1 MASKKLMI
9 KNTKKYD
16 KYKKNVENFSP
27 LIDSIEQSNLK
38 RNTKVTKI
46 THLTLYCCSQ
56 DKYLHDLLNEAK
68 REEKSIEKLSDRKIG
83 QRLDDFEQYLKD
95 VGYAE
100 RTIRDRVK
108 TVRSFYRGENI
119 TLPAKDLRPLIN
131 PKLRE
136 EIKNSKVFQDFI
148 EERKLTN
155 ESTIGGYLTSLTGYC
170 DYHGMSIEELV
181 EEAEQEE
188 DNGIRLKKRKIKKRL
203 IEYRNYL
210 YDKKYSNKTIK
221 SKMSDIIFFFDR
233 CEIEIP
239 KLGRKENVPYDRS
252 ISFDEVPKKEHVKKA
267 IETTTSIKNRALYLF
282 CMSSCSGSAEAR
294 EFTIEEYIRGVK
306 GIPDN
311 IDITDINIEEVLDEV
326 EKDLNESLENPQ
338 EQNESIVPVFH
349 FVRKKKKRD
358 YFTCITPEA
367 NQYIINY
374 LKTRE
379 GLTLE
384 DKVFDY
390 SRKSLI
396 RAFQSVNDKNN
407 WGWINRDR
415 QRFFT
420 SHQLRRLGANLI
432 EDEKLVNQ
440 ISGRK
445 FDETTEAYFKRDKT
459 KIRKE
464 YFKWL
469 DELTI
474 YQKYRINF
482 MTDEK
487 YASFAQE
494 LQAEKEDK
502 EKLKEQYETQIAD
515 LKQQID
521 AKVDEIE
528 DIKSSVNNMQKQV
541 DDLGRITP
549 SRKTKND
556 IEKAIN
562 TYCKNDLNEEDM
574 QKDYVIRNFAL
585 DIALENK
592 KEFENTDEYLDSL
605 IKKAKVKISL
615 SGKSTEDLFNQ
626 IMEENDEEYVQ
637 NKEMT
642 NAVRE
647 VMKTMTSNT
656 ELMEIIGD
664 ENYYELQDAI
674 ETHLKKS
681 DYDITNLTDADKNEI
696 VSEVLMEFV

>member
-38 RNTKVTKI
+38 RNTKITKI

-56 DKYLHDLLNEAK
+56 DKYIHDLLNEAK

-95 VGYAE
+95 VGYAK

-119 TLPAKDLRPLIN
+119 TVPAKDLRPLLN

-181 EEAEQEE
+181 DEAEQEE

-203 IEYRNYL
+203 IEYRNHL

-326 EKDLNESLENPQ
+326 EKDLNEALENPQ

-445 FDETTEAYFKRDKT
+445 FDETTEAYFKRDKK

-482 MTDEK
+482 MTDER
-487 YASFAQE
+487 YAAFAQE
-494 LQAEKEDK
+494 LQAEKK
-502 EKLKEQYETQIAD
+502 EKEQYKKEIEELKKQ
-515 LKQQID
+515 LKQTNETVKDLDKKID
-521 AKVDEIE
+521 QSRNNIPFHKVHDVILTYLSDMGELDNDRLSLLNLMVLDHAKKHPNEFKTMPEYLYELI
-528 DIKSSVNNMQKQV
+528 
-541 DDLGRITP
+541 
-549 SRKTKND
+549 RK
-556 IEKAIN
+556 
-562 TYCKNDLNEEDM
+562 
-574 QKDYVIRNFAL
+574 L
-585 DIALENK
+585 DIQIELSNKDILEQKEDLAENMEFEKIDPLMISFIDELLNIIKNNTGVMKRVGNVDMIKFDYIAEEYLVELDLDYSKSISEDEKIRMANEILMKYLEN
-592 KEFENTDEYLDSL
+592 
-605 IKKAKVKISL
+605 
-615 SGKSTEDLFNQ
+615 
-626 IMEENDEEYVQ
+626 
-637 NKEMT
+637 
-642 NAVRE
+642 
-647 VMKTMTSNT
+647 
-656 ELMEIIGD
+656 
-664 ENYYELQDAI
+664 
-674 ETHLKKS
+674 
-681 DYDITNLTDADKNEI
+681 
-696 VSEVLMEFV
+696 

>member
-38 RNTKVTKI
+38 RNTKITKI

-56 DKYLHDLLNEAK
+56 DKYIHDLLNEAK

-95 VGYAE
+95 VGYAK

-119 TLPAKDLRPLIN
+119 TVPAKDLRPLLN

-136 EIKNSKVFQDFI
+136 EIKNSMVFQDFI

-155 ESTIGGYLTSLTGYC
+155 ESTVGGYLTSLTGYC

-203 IEYRNYL
+203 IEYRNHL

-326 EKDLNESLENPQ
+326 EKDLNEALENPQ

-482 MTDEK
+482 MTDER
-487 YASFAQE
+487 YAAFAQE
-494 LQAEKEDK
+494 LQAEKE
-502 EKLKEQYETQIAD
+502 EKEQYKKELAE
-515 LKQQID
+515 LKQQINQTQEQVNNLTFNRNRSNIEKTVYD
-521 AKVDEIE
+521 YFNANFKE
-528 DIKSSVNNMQKQV
+528 DILEKEENLSTGRNKCFILCKLAYELAI
-541 DDLGRITP
+541 DDE
-549 SRKTKND
+549 S
-556 IEKAIN
+556 
-562 TYCKNDLNEEDM
+562 
-574 QKDYVIRNFAL
+574 NFR
-585 DIALENK
+585 DN
-592 KEFENTDEYLDSL
+592 DEYLNSL
-605 IKKAKVKISL
+605 IQKAIVKYTIDPNIKL
-615 SGKSTEDLFNQ
+615 FDKETLNHDELELVNKYFPLQLDLFERIQSNSTLWDMVKDDQ
-626 IMEENDEEYVQ
+626 ITLKNV
-637 NKEMT
+637 
-642 NAVRE
+642 
-647 VMKTMTSNT
+647 
-656 ELMEIIGD
+656 IIHIIKMNLD
-664 ENYYELQDAI
+664 NID
-674 ETHLKKS
+674 
-681 DYDITNLTDADKNEI
+681 NLTDEDKDNMI
-696 VSEVLMEFV
+696 QDIMMEYLSVD

>member
-95 VGYAE
+95 VGYAK

-203 IEYRNYL
+203 IEYRNHL

-326 EKDLNESLENPQ
+326 EKDLNEALENPQ
-338 EQNESIVPVFH
+338 DQNESIVPVFH

-482 MTDEK
+482 MTDER
-487 YASFAQE
+487 YAAFAQE
-494 LQAEKEDK
+494 LRAEKE
-502 EKLKEQYETQIAD
+502 EKEQYKKELAE
-515 LKQQID
+515 LKQQINQTQEQVNNLTFNRNRSNIEKTVYD
-521 AKVDEIE
+521 YFNANFKE
-528 DIKSSVNNMQKQV
+528 DILEKEENPSTGRNKCFILCKLAYELAI
-541 DDLGRITP
+541 DDE
-549 SRKTKND
+549 S
-556 IEKAIN
+556 
-562 TYCKNDLNEEDM
+562 
-574 QKDYVIRNFAL
+574 NFR
-585 DIALENK
+585 DD
-592 KEFENTDEYLDSL
+592 DEYLNSL
-605 IKKAKVKISL
+605 IQKAIVKYTIDPNIKL
-615 SGKSTEDLFNQ
+615 FDKETLNHDELELVNKYFPLQLDLFERIQSNSTLWDMVKDDQ
-626 IMEENDEEYVQ
+626 ITLKNV
-637 NKEMT
+637 
-642 NAVRE
+642 
-647 VMKTMTSNT
+647 
-656 ELMEIIGD
+656 IIHIIKMNLD
-664 ENYYELQDAI
+664 NID
-674 ETHLKKS
+674 
-681 DYDITNLTDADKNEI
+681 NLTDEDKDDMVQDI
-696 VSEVLMEFV
+696 MMEYLSVD

>member
-56 DKYLHDLLNEAK
+56 DKYIHDLLNEAK

-83 QRLDDFEQYLKD
+83 QRLDDFEQYLND

-119 TLPAKDLRPLIN
+119 TVPAKDLRPLLN

-136 EIKNSKVFQDFI
+136 EIKNSEVFQDFI

-170 DYHGMSIEELV
+170 DYHGISIEELV

-311 IDITDINIEEVLDEV
+311 MDITDINIGEVLDEV
-326 EKDLNESLENPQ
+326 EKDLNEALENPQ
-338 EQNESIVPVFH
+338 EQNESIVPIFH

-482 MTDEK
+482 MTDER
-487 YASFAQE
+487 YAAFAQE
-494 LQAEKEDK
+494 LQAEKE
-502 EKLKEQYETQIAD
+502 EKEQYKKELAE
-515 LKQQID
+515 LKQQINQTQEQVNNLTFNRSRSNIEKTVYD
-521 AKVDEIE
+521 YFNANFKE
-528 DIKSSVNNMQKQV
+528 DILLEKEENLSTGRNKCFILCKLAYELAI
-541 DDLGRITP
+541 DDESNFRD
-549 SRKTKND
+549 ND
-556 IEKAIN
+556 KYLNSLIQKAIVKYTIDPN
-562 TYCKNDLNEEDM
+562 IKLFDKETLNHDE
-574 QKDYVIRNFAL
+574 
-585 DIALENK
+585 LELVNK
-592 KEFENTDEYLDSL
+592 YFPLQL
-605 IKKAKVKISL
+605 
-615 SGKSTEDLFNQ
+615 DLFERIQSNSTLWDMVKDDQ
-626 IMEENDEEYVQ
+626 ITLKNV
-637 NKEMT
+637 
-642 NAVRE
+642 
-647 VMKTMTSNT
+647 
-656 ELMEIIGD
+656 IIHIIKMNLD
-664 ENYYELQDAI
+664 NID
-674 ETHLKKS
+674 
-681 DYDITNLTDADKNEI
+681 NLTDEDKDNMI
-696 VSEVLMEFV
+696 QDIMMEYLSVD

>member
-38 RNTKVTKI
+38 RNTKITKI

-95 VGYAE
+95 VGYAK

-203 IEYRNYL
+203 IEYRNHL

-326 EKDLNESLENPQ
+326 EKDLNEALENPQ

-482 MTDEK
+482 MTDER
-487 YASFAQE
+487 YAAFAQE
-494 LQAEKEDK
+494 LQAEKE
-502 EKLKEQYETQIAD
+502 EKEQYKKELAE
-515 LKQQID
+515 LKQQINQTQEQVNNLTFNRNRSNIEKTVYD
-521 AKVDEIE
+521 YFNANFKE
-528 DIKSSVNNMQKQV
+528 DILEKEENLSTGRNKCFILCKLAYELAI
-541 DDLGRITP
+541 DDE
-549 SRKTKND
+549 S
-556 IEKAIN
+556 
-562 TYCKNDLNEEDM
+562 
-574 QKDYVIRNFAL
+574 NFR
-585 DIALENK
+585 DN
-592 KEFENTDEYLDSL
+592 DEYLNSL
-605 IKKAKVKISL
+605 IQKAIVKYTIDPNIKL
-615 SGKSTEDLFNQ
+615 FDKETLNHDELELVNKYFPLQLDLFERIQSNSTLWDMVKDDQ
-626 IMEENDEEYVQ
+626 ITLKNV
-637 NKEMT
+637 
-642 NAVRE
+642 
-647 VMKTMTSNT
+647 
-656 ELMEIIGD
+656 IIHIIKMNLD
-664 ENYYELQDAI
+664 NID
-674 ETHLKKS
+674 
-681 DYDITNLTDADKNEI
+681 NLTDEDKDNMI
-696 VSEVLMEFV
+696 QDIMMEYLSVD

>member
-83 QRLDDFEQYLKD
+83 QRLNDFEQYLKD

-203 IEYRNYL
+203 IEYRNHL

-311 IDITDINIEEVLDEV
+311 MDITDINIEEVLDEV
-326 EKDLNESLENPQ
+326 EKDLNEALENPQ

-482 MTDEK
+482 MTDER
-487 YASFAQE
+487 YAAFAQE
-494 LQAEKEDK
+494 LQAEKE
-502 EKLKEQYETQIAD
+502 EKEQYKKELAE
-515 LKQQID
+515 LKQQINQTQEQVNNLTFNRNRSNIEKTVYD
-521 AKVDEIE
+521 YFNANFKE
-528 DIKSSVNNMQKQV
+528 DILEKEENLSTGRNKCFILCKLAYELAI
-541 DDLGRITP
+541 DDESNFRD
-549 SRKTKND
+549 ND
-556 IEKAIN
+556 KYLNSLIQKAIVKYTIDPN
-562 TYCKNDLNEEDM
+562 IKLFDKETLNHDE
-574 QKDYVIRNFAL
+574 
-585 DIALENK
+585 LELVNK
-592 KEFENTDEYLDSL
+592 YFPLQL
-605 IKKAKVKISL
+605 
-615 SGKSTEDLFNQ
+615 DLFERIQSNSTLWDMVKDDQ
-626 IMEENDEEYVQ
+626 ITLKNV
-637 NKEMT
+637 
-642 NAVRE
+642 
-647 VMKTMTSNT
+647 
-656 ELMEIIGD
+656 IIHIIKMNLD
-664 ENYYELQDAI
+664 NID
-674 ETHLKKS
+674 
-681 DYDITNLTDADKNEI
+681 NLTDEDKDNMI
-696 VSEVLMEFV
+696 QDIMMEYLSVD